1 MVNCTEN
8 IVGQGPSSVRY
19 CRLELLIRLVLFQN
33 GYFADVPLDQLLRGQ
48 KVEIMIYAETAEPF
62 FREDNGF
69 QMIAYFGWQV
79 ASVACFTNL
88 EINYLQVIF
97 RFPIQSLERD
107 YLRVQLR
114 IDCEV
119 NDKYYGYDH
128 VGDDGE

>member
-1 MVNCTEN
+1 
-8 IVGQGPSSVRY
+8 
-19 CRLELLIRLVLFQN
+19 
-33 GYFADVPLDQLLRGQ
+33 
-48 KVEIMIYAETAEPF
+48 MIYAETSEPF

-79 ASVACFTNL
+79 ASVARFTNL

-107 YLRVQLR
+107 YLHVQLR

>member
-1 MVNCTEN
+1 MGILPMFHSIRCCE
-8 IVGQGPSSVRY
+8 VR
-19 CRLELLIRLVLFQN
+19 
-33 GYFADVPLDQLLRGQ
+33 PQ
-48 KVEIMIYAETAEPF
+48 KVEIMIYAETSEPF

-69 QMIAYFGWQV
+69 QMIACFGWQV

-97 RFPIQSLERD
+97 RFPIQSLEGD
-107 YLRVQLR
+107 YLRAQLR
-114 IDCEV
+114 IDCEG

>member
-1 MVNCTEN
+1 M
-8 IVGQGPSSVRY
+8 
-19 CRLELLIRLVLFQN
+19 VLFQN
-33 GYFADVPLDQLLRGQ
+33 GYVADVPLDPMLRQ
-48 KVEIMIYAETAEPF
+48 KVEIMIYAETSEPY

-79 ASVACFTNL
+79 ASVARFINL

-114 IDCEV
+114 
-119 NDKYYGYDH
+119 
-128 VGDDGE
+128 

>member
-1 MVNCTEN
+1 MFHSIRCCE
-8 IVGQGPSSVRY
+8 VR
-19 CRLELLIRLVLFQN
+19 
-33 GYFADVPLDQLLRGQ
+33 PQ

-79 ASVACFTNL
+79 AAVACFTSF

-107 YLRVQLR
+107 YLRV
-114 IDCEV
+114 
-119 NDKYYGYDH
+119 H
-128 VGDDGE
+128 

>member
-1 MVNCTEN
+1 
-8 IVGQGPSSVRY
+8 
-19 CRLELLIRLVLFQN
+19 
-33 GYFADVPLDQLLRGQ
+33 
-48 KVEIMIYAETAEPF
+48 MIYVETAEPF

-79 ASVACFTNL
+79 AYVACFTNL
-88 EINYLQVIF
+88 EINHLQVIF
-97 RFPIQSLERD
+97 RFPIQSLEGD